1 MTTETDSV
9 AITAQPVAT
18 VARRRLETV
27 LVEASRGL
35 TKMARRLLGRAGE
48 SDASDVAQSARERM
62 VRAIRV
68 GAVHPARFQGAD
80 RRRDERDEPEERD
93 PWTSDVRRQ
102 LFVVLRNLVTDWFR
116 SNKRRSNVVALDAST
131 LADGASVSASDR
143 VLLRQHL
150 DALVRA
156 EKISAFDREAF
167 IQHELCDR
175 TLDES
180 VEALCE
186 RGFTRV
192 DRSTVRNRVL
202 AVKRF
207 LAQCG

>member
-1 MTTETDSV
+1 MTIETQS
-9 AITAQPVAT
+9 AESAQGPIAT
-18 VARRRLETV
+18 VARRRLEHV
-27 LVEASRGL
+27 LVEAGRGL
-35 TKMARRLLGRAGE
+35 TKMARRMLGRAGE
-48 SDASDVAQSARERM
+48 SEASDVAQSARERM

-68 GAVHPARFQGAD
+68 GAVHPARFQGPD
-80 RRRDERDEPEERD
+80 RREAQHESD

-116 SNKRRSNVVALDAST
+116 SQKRRPVAAELDAGAV
-131 LADGASVSASDR
+131 ADGSSVSASDR
-143 VLLRQHL
+143 VLVRQHL

-156 EKISAFDREAF
+156 AKISALDREAF

-175 TLDES
+175 SLDEC
-180 VEALCE
+180 VEVLCE
-186 RGFTRV
+186 RGFARV

>member
-1 MTTETDSV
+1 MTTHAEDTSSPS
-9 AITAQPVAT
+9 PVAT

-35 TKMARRLLGRAGE
+35 TKMARRMLGRSGDSE
-48 SDASDVAQSARERM
+48 ASDVAQSARERM

-68 GAVHPARFQGAD
+68 GAVHPARFSGPD
-80 RRRDERDEPEERD
+80 RAQARDEAD

-102 LFVVLRNLVTDWFR
+102 LFVVLRNLVVDWFR
-116 SNKRRSNVVALDAST
+116 ANKRGATLSLDAVST
-131 LADGASVSASDR
+131 AESTGISPAERAMV
-143 VLLRQHL
+143 RQHL

-156 EKISAFDREAF
+156 DKISALDREAY
-167 IQHELCDR
+167 IQHELCER
-175 TLDES
+175 TLDEC

-186 RGFTRV
+186 RGFARI

-207 LAQCG
+207 LAECG